1 MITTVIAVKR
11 HLLLYSIAAIALV
24 SPNVASTQDN
34 VEASIPD
41 PATQEEATT
50 GRIFTPKDF
59 ERFAPR
65 SALDMLLQVPGFTVR
80 EVNQGRGLGQASM
93 NVMVNGQRLSSKSED
108 ATDQLR
114 RVTVDNVERIEIID
128 GATLGIPGLSGQVA
142 NVITK
147 GGNISGRYEYRTT
160 FRPKYAKPSFIA
172 GEVSATGS
180 TSRLE
185 WTAALTHDVARG
197 AAGGPGFITDGLG
210 NVTEWRDIYLH
221 REGEFPRISG
231 SLKWNGPGGMVA
243 NLNANYSR
251 SYIDFSND
259 EKRDLISGVDQFRDF
274 DIRDR
279 GYGYEIGGDLDFDL
293 GPGRMK
299 LIGIDRFNSSDTKQ
313 DSVLSFEDNS
323 SPTGSSFSMQSGSG
337 ERIARA
343 EYRWDALG
351 GNWQLDAEAAFNRL
365 DQASQLYNLDATGDL
380 VEIPFP
386 NGTGG
391 VTEDR
396 YEMILTYGRSF
407 SEGLTMQLGVGGEYS
422 KLAQTGPG
430 GLTRTFWRPKGS
442 FSLAWEPKK
451 GFDLSLKLAR
461 RVGQLSFG
469 DFLAEVFLQEGNA
482 NAGNVKL
489 KPTQSWESD
498 LEIKKELG
506 KWGSTNLRLFA
517 RWYEDYI
524 DIIPIPGGGESPG
537 NIDNARLYGI
547 DWNSTFNLDPIGWK
561 GAKLDS
567 KIKLEKSS
575 IEDPLTGVSRSFSY
589 HYDRVADI
597 SLRHDIPDSD
607 WAWGLGMEYYHVQ
620 PFFRLSE
627 VGREYEGPVYTR
639 AFIEHKDVFGLT
651 VNLMVFNLTNGR
663 AIYHR
668 TVYNDLRDSSSTL
681 FIEDRNLSV
690 QPIFS
695 LQITGNF

>member
-1 MITTVIAVKR
+1 MITTVIAAKR
-11 HLLLYSIAAIALV
+11 RFLLYSIAAIALTL
-24 SPNVASTQDN
+24 PGVASTQN
-34 VEASIPD
+34 KVEVSTTD
-41 PATQEEATT
+41 SVTKEETTT
-50 GRIFTPKDF
+50 GRTFTPEDF
-59 ERFAPR
+59 KRFAPR
-65 SALDMLLQVPGFTVR
+65 NALDMLSQVPGFTIR
-80 EVNQGRGLGQASM
+80 EGNQGRGLGQVSM

-114 RVTVDNVERIEIID
+114 RVTADNVERIEIVD

-147 GGNISGRYEYRTT
+147 GGGISGRYEYRTT
-160 FRPKYAKPSFIA
+160 YRPKYAEPCYIA

-185 WTAALTHDVARG
+185 WTAALTHDAARG
-197 AAGGPGFITDGLG
+197 AAGGPGFVTDGLG

-221 REGEFPRISG
+221 LEGEFPRISG
-231 SLKWNGPGGMVA
+231 SLKWNSPGGMIA

-251 SYIDFSND
+251 SYTDFSND
-259 EKRDLISGVDQFRDF
+259 EKRDPVSGVYRFRDF
-274 DIRDR
+274 DSRDR
-279 GYGYEIGGDLDFDL
+279 GYGYEVGGDLDFAL

-299 LIGIDRFNSSDTKQ
+299 LIGIDRFNSNDVRQ
-313 DSVLSFEDNS
+313 DSVLRFEDES
-323 SPTGSSFSMQSGSG
+323 SPIGSRFSMQSDSG

-343 EYRWDALG
+343 EYQLEVLG
-351 GNWQLDAEAAFNRL
+351 GNWQLDAEAAFNRF

-380 VEIPFP
+380 VEISFP
-386 NGTGG
+386 SGTGG

-396 YEMILTYGRSF
+396 YEMILTHGR
-407 SEGLTMQLGVGGEYS
+407 ELGKGLTMQLGAGGEYS
-422 KLAQTGPG
+422 KLAQAGPG

-442 FSLAWEPKK
+442 LLLAWAPKE
-451 GFDLSLKLAR
+451 GLDLSLKLAR

-469 DFLAEVFLQEGNA
+469 DFLAEIFLQEGNA
-482 NAGNVKL
+482 NAGNVEL

-506 KWGSTNLRLFA
+506 KWGSTDLRLFA

-537 NIDNARLYGI
+537 NIDDARLYGI
-547 DWNSTFNLDPIGWK
+547 EWNSTFNLDPIGWK

-575 IEDPLTGVSRSFSY
+575 IEDPLTGVSRSFSN
-589 HYDRVADI
+589 HVDRQADI
-597 SLRHDIPDSD
+597 SLRHDIPGSN

-627 VGREYEGPVYTR
+627 VAREYEGPVYTR

-668 TVYNDLRDSSSTL
+668 TVYTGLRDRSSVL
-681 FIEDRNLSV
+681 FIEDRDLSV
-690 QPIFS
+690 QPIFI
-695 LQITGNF
+695 LKITGSF

>member
-1 MITTVIAVKR
+1 MITTIIVTKR
-11 HLLLYSIAAIALV
+11 RLLLYSIAAIVISL
-24 SPNVASTQDN
+24 PGVASTQDN
-34 VEASIPD
+34 VESSIPN

-65 SALDMLLQVPGFTVR
+65 SALDMLLQVPGFTIR

-114 RVTVDNVERIEIID
+114 RITADNVERIKIVD

-147 GGNISGRYEYRTT
+147 GGNISGRYEYRAT

-185 WTAALTHDVARG
+185 WTAALTHDAARG

-221 REGEFPRISG
+221 REGEYPRISG
-231 SLKWNGPGGMVA
+231 SLKWDGPGGMVA

-251 SYIDFSND
+251 SYNDFSDD
-259 EKRDLISGVDQFRDF
+259 ERRNLVSGVDRFRDF
-274 DIRDR
+274 DSRDR
-279 GYGYEIGGDLDFDL
+279 GYGYEIGGDLDFAL

-299 LIGIDRFNSSDTKQ
+299 LIGIDRFNSSDAKQ

-323 SPTGSSFSMQSGSG
+323 SPTGSSFSMQSDSG

-407 SEGLTMQLGVGGEYS
+407 SEGLTMQLGAGGEYS

-442 FSLAWEPKK
+442 LSLAWTPKK

-489 KPTQSWESD
+489 RPTQSWESD
-498 LEIKKELG
+498 LEIKKELD

-524 DIIPIPGGGESPG
+524 DIIPMPGGGESPG
-537 NIDNARLYGI
+537 NIDNAQLYGI

-597 SLRHDIPDSD
+597 SLRHDIPGSK

-668 TVYNDLRDSSSTL
+668 TAYTGLRDSSSAL
-681 FIEDRNLSV
+681 FIENRDLSV
-690 QPIFS
+690 QPIFR

>member
-1 MITTVIAVKR
+1 MITTVIVAKR
-11 HLLLYSIAAIALV
+11 RLLLSSIAAIVISL
-24 SPNVASTQDN
+24 PGVASTQDK
-34 VEASIPD
+34 VEVSITD
-41 PATQEEATT
+41 SVTQEEATT
-50 GRIFTPKDF
+50 GRTFTPEDF
-59 ERFAPR
+59 KRFAPR
-65 SALDMLLQVPGFTVR
+65 SALDMLLQVPGFKVR

-93 NVMVNGQRLSSKSED
+93 NVVVNGQRLSSKSED

-114 RVTVDNVERIEIID
+114 RVTVDNVERIEIVD

-147 GGNISGRYEYRTT
+147 GGNISGRYEYHAT

-185 WTAALTHDVARG
+185 WTTALKHDAARG
-197 AAGGPGFITDGLG
+197 AAGGPGFITDGFG

-221 REGEFPRISG
+221 REGESPRMSG

-243 NLNANYSR
+243 NLNANYNR
-251 SYIDFSND
+251 SYSDFSND
-259 EKRDLISGVDQFRDF
+259 EKRDLVSGVDRFRDF
-274 DIRDR
+274 DNSDR
-279 GYGYEIGGDLDFDL
+279 GYGYEIGGDLDFAL

-299 LIGIDRFNSSDTKQ
+299 LIGLERFNSSDAKQ

-323 SPTGSSFSMQSGSG
+323 SPTGSAFSMQSDSG

-343 EYRWDALG
+343 EYRLDALG

-386 NGTGG
+386 SGTGG

-407 SEGLTMQLGVGGEYS
+407 SEGLTIQLGAGGEYS
-422 KLAQTGPG
+422 NLTQKGPG

-442 FSLAWEPKK
+442 LSLAWEPKK
-451 GFDLSLKLAR
+451 GFNLSLKLAR

-597 SLRHDIPDSD
+597 SLRHDIPGSD

-639 AFIEHKDVFGLT
+639 AFVEHKDVFGLT

-668 TVYNDLRDSSSTL
+668 TVYNDLRDSSSVL
-681 FIEDRNLSV
+681 FIEDRDLSV
-690 QPIFS
+690 QPIFR

>member
-1 MITTVIAVKR
+1 MITTIIVAKR
-11 HLLLYSIAAIALV
+11 RLLLSSIAAIVIFLP
-24 SPNVASTQDN
+24 SVASTQDK
-34 VEASIPD
+34 VETSIAD
-41 PATQEEATT
+41 SVTQEEATT
-50 GRIFTPKDF
+50 GRTFTPEDF
-59 ERFAPR
+59 KRFAPR

-80 EVNQGRGLGQASM
+80 EVTQGRGLGQASM

-114 RVTVDNVERIEIID
+114 RVTVDNVERIEIVD

-147 GGNISGRYEYRTT
+147 SGNISGRYEYRAT
-160 FRPKYAKPSFIA
+160 FRPRYAKPSFIA

-185 WTAALTHDVARG
+185 WTAALTHDAARG

-221 REGEFPRISG
+221 REGEYPRISG
-231 SLKWNGPGGMVA
+231 SLKWNGPNGIIA

-251 SYIDFSND
+251 SYSDFSND
-259 EKRDLISGVDQFRDF
+259 EKRDLVSGVDRFRDF
-274 DIRDR
+274 DSRDR
-279 GYGYEIGGDLDFDL
+279 GYAYEIGGDLDFEL

-299 LIGIDRFNSSDTKQ
+299 LIGIDRFNSSDAKQ
-313 DSVLSFEDNS
+313 DSVLSFDDNS
-323 SPTGSSFSMQSGSG
+323 SPTGSSFSMQSDSG

-422 KLAQTGPG
+422 NLAQKGPG

-442 FSLAWEPKK
+442 LSLAWTPKK
-451 GFDLSLKLAR
+451 GLDLSLKLAR
-461 RVGQLSFG
+461 RVSQLSFG

-489 KPTQSWESD
+489 RPTQSWESD

-506 KWGSTNLRLFA
+506 KWGSTNLRLLA

-561 GAKLDS
+561 GAKLDT

-597 SLRHDIPDSD
+597 SLRHDIPGSD

-639 AFIEHKDVFGLT
+639 AFIEHKDMFGLT

-668 TVYNDLRDSSSTL
+668 TAYTGLRDNASVL
-681 FIEDRNLSV
+681 FIEDRDLSV
-690 QPIFS
+690 QPIFR